1 MRIAFPII
9 LLFACASPSIAQQRL
24 EFTINGAAGMPVY
37 LANYYGY
44 LLYNTD
50 TTIADA
56 NGSVV
61 FDREGGYEP
70 GLYAVMLASKRFE
83 VVVNEPLVRMTTDAS
98 DLAGHVKVIESRENE
113 IHHVLRK
120 AAEAAPA
127 EQRDAELMAVAEKDP
142 GAFAAKLIRMGIE
155 PATQE
160 VRRADGSLDSA
171 ATADLR
177 REHFWDNTDL
187 QDARIVHAPIFQS
200 RFEELMAIRLP
211 KDPRPAGDY
220 LERIIE
226 RSHPAVQKLIVNLA
240 ANRYAPASTQ
250 GMGAVYVR
258 LAQRY
263 ACTGAHGTRGK
274 DWTPADKWD
283 TWCANAAIK
292 SSLVVGNHSR
302 DLVLCD
308 TTEQHWVSLHAMP
321 QECLVVVFW
330 SPHCSHC
337 KQALPA
343 FHEKY
348 VSELLPLNVG
358 VYAVAEARDSTLF
371 ADWKKFIR
379 TNKLDWVNVGLPFH
393 VYQQWTRD
401 PSTIVPVKTDTES
414 MRFSETWEVTGTP
427 QYYVLDKE
435 RRILAKPATIT
446 ELLNVVK
453 AYRRGAH

>member
-1 MRIAFPII
+1 
-9 LLFACASPSIAQQRL
+9 
-24 EFTINGAAGMPVY
+24 MPVY

-61 FDREGGYEP
+61 FHRKGGYEP
-70 GLYAVMLASKRFE
+70 GLYAVMLAGKRFD
-83 VVVNEPLVRMTTDAS
+83 VVVNEPLVRMATDVG

-113 IHHVLRK
+113 IHHVLK
-120 AAEAAPA
+120 KTAEAAPS
-127 EQRDAELMAVAEKDP
+127 EQRDALLMAVAETHP
-142 GAFAAKLIRMGIE
+142 HTFAAALIRMGIE
-155 PATQE
+155 PAAQE
-160 VRRADGSLDSA
+160 VHKADGTLDSA
-171 ATADLR
+171 ATADQR

-187 QDARIVHAPIFQS
+187 QDERIVHAPIFQS

-220 LERIIE
+220 MEQIIG

-240 ANRYAPASTQ
+240 VNRFAPASTQ

-263 ACTGAHGTRGK
+263 ACTGANGTRGK
-274 DWTPADKWD
+274 DWTPADKWE
-283 TWCANAAIK
+283 TWCTNAAIK
-292 SSLVVGNHSR
+292 SSLVVGNRSR

-321 QECLVVVFW
+321 QECIVVVFW

-348 VSELLPLNVG
+348 VNELLPLNVG
-358 VYAVAEARDSTLF
+358 VYAVAEARDSILF
-371 ADWKKFIR
+371 TDWKKFIR
-379 TNKLDWVNVGLPFH
+379 ANKLDWVNVGIPFH
-393 VYQQWTRD
+393 VYQQWSRD
-401 PSTIVPVKTDTES
+401 PSAIVPAKTDAES
-414 MRFSETWEVTGTP
+414 MRYAETWEVTGTP

-435 RRILAKPATIT
+435 RRILAKPASIT
-446 ELLNVVK
+446 ELMKVVK
-453 AYRRGAH
+453 AYSSRAH